1 MDRGFLMKNI
11 PSFRAFL
18 ISILM
23 VLFAVAVTWADPV
36 SLTPYT
42 NDDTGESFYYVNMPY
57 AAATSCTQAYSNPV
71 EATAS
76 LDIVET
82 DFDALTDANGRI
94 SFRLYDDGGM
104 GESISLGAE
113 GSHHNCVN
121 STLIVTVPENYRL
134 SAQGRMNT
142 EGAADYM
149 FIYDASD
156 NSGSP
161 LGGRKIYGSY
171 YQWEEK
177 GPYVSTGNALT
188 FFFETDYT
196 DNYAGFDFTV
206 SVLPVY
212 TVTVNSVS
220 NGEMAGTMSAV
231 EGETV
236 SLTATPSE
244 GYVFGGIK
252 VLDEN
257 GNRVPVNING
267 NTVTFTMP
275 ATPVTVTPHFG
286 DPEILSFDDD
296 GCLNNGTFFLVK
308 CDDGVCTI
316 AQGAEGS
323 QGDGFMSFACWSDM
337 VQYIE
342 EDEGRLSSTIVLGS
356 PLNLGGYDEDAGNC
370 RMAFVPFGSNHA
382 GFDGNENT
390 VDGFCNKSDDSDA
403 SFIDVVGDV
412 ENVTFTNA
420 YVLGVDAYL
429 VSGST
434 INDVIVDQ
442 ATILGGVAGSAIGS
456 ASNVGNVTVKNSTI
470 TAGEYIEYGPT
481 IETVY
486 AAALIAV
493 MGEVS
498 WTGSVTLKDNTINVS
513 DGLVG
518 AYLGS
523 VAGEVRSYNSTV
535 TLTGIS
541 VENMTINGGTT
552 SGYYIGGLVGENS
565 RGTSLIISR
574 CSFTGSVSGSTAG
587 GIIGLADNYNSQVV
601 VKNTYSVGTVSGTT
615 AGYIVGNLSG
625 GANVD
630 FEGVSLFNNYH
641 FGSDEVELGVGSV
654 NGSVYEVARWMAGS
668 ENVFG
673 NVRNASTGLTASGAM
688 GYYLYN
694 YGCDDGTNYLDYF
707 PYSYTSGDPETGEDF
722 TFDDMVR
729 NGLASE
735 TDMKSDM
742 FAALLNG
749 NPYGGENADDHEV
762 WSRSDTEND
771 GRPVFAT
778 ETLLP
783 NRVVKINETANMSLT
798 EEQKTELGMYG
809 WYGSFCDIS
818 GFTVGLVGATDASG
832 MVGSDF
838 QSKIGALVTA
848 VADNNR
854 ISKDS
859 VKLVDSQGNSV
870 AFTDS
875 YTSDQ
880 TWRLVLPETYNVVYN
895 YCTEEDEST
904 CAEFSTLTD
913 KVFVFMSPKVE
924 TFKNTATDLVLVPN
938 VVNFSEV
945 GGYSSIL
952 KFTVTLVDADGNTRS
967 LTTNTPSGDD
977 IWSFADIA
985 QLIIAS
991 GYTDIATVRLDYRHE
1006 SSYSNFPSL
1015 TVIPKSS
1022 ASFSFSMYGEN
1033 DDGEVAPIIIE
1044 SSASGEKMRVP
1055 FGEKFTATEFAQKT
1069 GYTKGTTYSATYTY
1083 KSSYMS
1089 YNCVTTAIDS
1099 IDATNP
1105 YFGTVDDLL
1114 SNMNNCGYVAWT
1126 LEDIPVGDTVVLS
1139 NIRTARALAQ
1149 SRNEIY
1155 LNDTLIIAPKYIPI
1169 DYTVTFDLNLPDGV
1183 ENSDLF
1189 LGNGWQK
1196 TKVMNL
1202 DDTPTFPKV
1211 YTTACPTM
1219 TNGWTYQAETGSVYN
1234 YGYKLLSLLNFATI
1248 DENNKM
1254 TVYGYWNSADDC
1266 TAPSTIPLAVAYDGD
1281 VGKEGWVALMQVLED
1296 SDTLKHNDIYS
1307 STNSQ
1312 YEVVLPVA
1320 DDTMSFIVSV
1330 IPYAGYK
1337 LGSITYT
1344 SENSEN
1350 ANIEATGAGT
1360 TLGFVAEED
1369 SDTTLTIN
1377 TAMLASLQ
1385 FNLTFDYES
1394 YPINFVRPTVTA
1406 PTDADGNEIEY
1417 FVADDFTAENWTDS
1431 KTFTVESGTDQDM
1444 PQLYALNGCIGWS
1457 EVSSFNGVDS
1467 VYFDFQSELPRNS
1480 SLSFPETFYPMYF
1493 TNDQDA
1499 KLRCSGIGK
1508 APTGSYTVTAHG
1520 ENLTKVELLQ
1530 VIGVDGDNTTA
1541 DTIRHT
1547 MTRNEAGNE
1556 YTLEVPA
1563 VKSGYDENQQL
1574 VYVPFTFFIRAE
1586 GAEGYA
1592 VDDKSFYR
1600 LFASVNQGTG
1610 AGEEVTVTYDT
1621 TYLTSITVN
1630 GANAEFNVH
1639 ALPSEYEIVFDTTR
1653 WDSILNVWSNTNY
1666 IYDYEFYAPSDFN
1679 ESGKTYTDYSLNG
1692 DDESRKL
1699 PKLFASSFSLE
1710 SVTGTNISNVL
1721 SLQWTF
1727 KNDTNHCVLGAL
1739 SKLSGVTTYYC
1750 VEEGFEELSAG
1761 LIREADTLVK
1771 DGKLTLYPV
1780 WEALYQQ
1787 KPGYMVIDCESSDT
1801 YDCEADPVVIELSQT
1816 VTMGGKNYVFKHSSA
1831 EHEILLPQNTGK
1843 DFVFDISI
1851 KPNVG
1856 FTVANLADGYFEDPN
1871 AENFSYD
1878 ADNGKFYLNDAS
1890 YENEYQISY
1899 KVPSYGFVDYTVTF
1913 DMSTKA
1919 DSVVVLGSSFESS
1932 KTMNLSNSGRSLPN
1946 TYILRTNDEGYEFWP
1961 IVWSFQD
1968 QENLVF
1974 GYDGGNYIDF
1984 KDAVYSN
1991 LNVDLLEKSL
2001 GENTDAT
2008 EITLYPINPIDNNI
2022 SNNDEWISSVAASTI
2037 KIIAVDAE
2045 NNVLT
2050 ASSDYHGAVILSQ
2063 TAGDVSFSQTSQ
2075 LVEDASNATFR
2086 HEMYVPKVNDAL
2098 TFDVSFELATG
2109 YTMSIDTVTYEAPD
2123 SLYTDDWG
2131 YNETTQTLKI
2141 RPSLM
2146 TNIVVKVRYEAA
2158 DYEITFTR
2166 PTGNTPT
2173 DTDGNEVEYFVA
2185 DGFLNG
2191 NWTDTKGFAVTEEDL
2206 SMPGLYT
2213 FGACIG
2219 WSTGEGFV
2227 ENETFLE
2234 FDDQAAAMLGYADTL
2249 YPVYFTEEQSSD
2261 VCVGAPSEVLTITV
2275 HSDGNGTVELWQ
2287 IIGVKDEEAGTA
2299 ADTIRHTFTLDETN
2313 STETDKVY
2321 TLTVPKAMDDDGSV
2335 IPFTFEIH
2343 GVPASSV
2350 YFLPEDGLYTFVDGG
2365 NGTTMT
2371 NIADGSSF
2379 VVDGNDQEL
2388 YVKFTSYG
2396 PYFVAYDLNAAEE
2409 DLKNIYLPRGA
2420 APTAQFTGTAD
2431 MTTLPLL
2438 TPVNTERCF
2447 IGWST
2452 AAEPVDQ
2459 ETDNFAAMSAD
2470 ILYTLSADVENPT
2483 TLHAVWGTCTAEKTT
2498 ALTLKNG
2505 DEHSTLVVYQLFGD
2519 DILPHTIPVEG
2530 INLESASFTDGENS
2544 YTGYQFYLDQENT
2557 LPHDGYSLDLETVT
2571 LSYVV
2576 GAADPVTVNAVDGVW
2591 TVSEEGLE
2599 GVPTFTFAPSVEI
2612 LEFNLVFDVNRTGVY
2627 YGIDWTLERD
2637 GVTVT
2642 SDDSE
2647 LMFPL
2652 TLKNTAACFSGW
2664 ALTDGADMGYYNLVD
2679 PRFLEEI
2686 VAAEAEVVTEE
2697 NDDGLLVEKPIYR
2710 LYGVWDATCEQRLY
2724 TVSTEVPVEQGFF
2737 RIYQV
2742 VDGDSIIVNVDAG
2755 ETATLVPSDSVQF
2768 KVVFVPATGY
2778 SLSAD
2783 ATVEVT
2789 YKNDTEESAAPI
2801 AAGEPY
2807 AFNDA
2812 ISATK
2817 AVLSV
2822 TGLSADDYTL
2832 VFNENAATAT
2842 EKPFFGDSWSD
2853 YITVNTFDRD
2863 DDDNWTV
2870 SVGYSMSGSTDFPME
2885 LYRNGFEL
2893 KGYTFD
2899 KDDTANG
2906 LYTALTAAFIDKYIE
2921 LGKEGPVNMYAYW
2934 LSTEATEGFTVA
2946 NADSTDGT
2954 LVLERKFALD
2964 ADSYTPVREY
2974 TVAGNLVVPSAAG
2987 NVSFTGVRFELG
2999 ETAVESK
3006 ILDTQMPYAVKVG
3019 EAVDWANLSGDLS
3032 VTGNTLVKS
3041 PILNSVYEFAYSQN
3055 VAEGVNVFFNS
3066 QAWEWTA
3073 SLLIGDD
3080 EGYVNLPDAAALARP
3095 DACFEGWALD
3105 ASGKTAYN
3113 QFDVVMLR
3121 ALDSAVAAGGKVDT
3135 LYAVWNTISS
3145 ECFPETFVVKTGVTA
3160 EKGVFAVS
3168 QHVGDEVFN
3177 YEMGEDGL
3185 VVPKLQGAEL
3195 TVDFEPGTAY
3205 EIDGDI
3211 FGVTDAGDT
3220 LFSMIEG
3227 SFFTLPETIG
3237 NVSTLTLGAKL
3248 LMTTPEFALN
3258 LNAEGADVFYED
3270 DFTSLSW
3277 KVEQYGD
3284 TIPSGIH
3291 RVDAVLEGWKLGSV
3305 ESEVVYKTFGNDLM
3319 DAYNA
3324 YVEQEDHV
3332 EPVPLYAVWQADG
3345 ETEPFV
3351 VTSESASEG
3360 TLVLKQVFGE
3370 DTLTYEVGE
3379 NGLAV
3384 PGVQGLH
3391 FIAQFTADYE
3401 HTIAAGNPVKLMDMS
3416 GVVVDS
3422 IANGG
3427 TFAISG
3433 STVIKVM
3440 TQEDKYELV
3449 FDANTD
3455 VILFYGTEWVAEKS
3469 YDMGNLDEDRHFPK
3483 SLYRTDAC
3491 LEGFAFSKDV
3501 AATGDAYYRE
3511 IDESFVEEFK
3521 SAERTAPTTLYAVWG
3536 DDCGLPYT
3544 VTTVNAAEEGSFTL
3558 VNAVGE
3564 MSNEFPVTESGLKVP
3579 YGEDLEFTV
3588 VFTPTNAYDFDGTMM
3603 MVSSDN
3609 EETELDAG
3617 APVNFIEDTRLKAV
3631 TELHGVHF
3639 ALDVKADTVFFGHDF
3654 SFNWKADKLGLPLPK
3669 NIFRSHAMLTGWS
3682 FSAPAGAANPDGYVL
3697 DPERPIAEGD
3707 DMPLVFQYT
3716 PGVHT
3721 AYDEGF
3727 MQDYRAYVAYYG
3739 VEPDTL
3745 AAVWEDDETVARDPV
3760 ISKNPEAGEFI
3771 LAQDVGDSVF
3781 TYDITSDTLW
3791 IPSVPEGLEF
3801 RIMFKAAQSR
3811 VLMNDSSLSVTD
3823 NEKQSSLE
3831 NGGVFV
3837 MTGGA
3842 IALAAET
3849 YFKGARLVFD
3859 VGEEK
3864 PFFGSDWKAEGDYA
3878 MHSDEDVTALP
3889 LVLYTSEKCLAGWTT
3904 EKSDSATLY
3913 TEFNGTLMED
3923 LSSNTDFADQ
3933 KATLYAA
3940 WTDDVYSCQG
3950 GFTRVMIEQEN
3961 GVVSLLDG
3969 AKEETHEFIDGSMV
3983 LPFEMNGKDLEVV
3996 SKADSSY
4003 VLDSLVLTYGFDEP
4017 YHYEAYG
4024 EDMELR
4030 SETLY
4035 EGDHLPEILDRVK
4048 FVAYFGKSNKT
4059 PVRIVEKHLAQ
4070 TGNVVKL
4077 SFKASDFEVTRG
4089 VTARVQVVDVLRD
4102 SVVVSMLL
4110 GDSVAMGFECDTM
4123 IRMSRSGEYRMELTL
4138 EDELEMDEYSKEFS
4152 VKSTI
4157 DAFEAD
4163 GWQMVS
4169 LVAVDTSAI
4178 DWVSGD
4184 QLFYWWDEN
4193 GTGEYWQYKQFT
4205 QGDSVVATRGAWYS
4219 SLKGQSLKLRQ
4230 DMEDE
4235 GSDIVW
4241 NLDSVTTGWNLVAN
4255 PHGWAVDLFANRP
4268 DQKQKEVDE
4277 ETDAIFYS
4285 YNAKTGDYDPVDTLK
4300 PYEAVWVQVSKQTEW
4315 VVNATPVFAPKTSE
4329 DDGTKPEE
4337 EMEPRNPALP
4347 KRVLAK
4353 SFTQNRWTLQAVLSD
4368 QRGKQDAWNILGV
4381 GLNSFGVEEPPASM
4395 GDHVN
4400 LSIMDGK
4407 RALTKSIKSSGDEME
4422 WTVTLSASSDRLGY
4436 LTLMGIEDVKA
4447 YGYHVFVTVDGN
4459 TTEMQNGEPL
4469 KVYLKSSAKTATV
4482 RVTKAAQVAVKNTLK
4497 GLRSA
4502 RLGGK
4507 LKVSFVAT
4515 EDLAGTNARVDLMD
4529 MKGHVM
4535 ATVTG
4540 KTVEG
4545 SNALVLDAPQTGLY
4559 MLRVRAGSAQQAGKI
4574 MVK

>member
-1 MDRGFLMKNI
+1 MAMKKHENSLLVLILLFSVQVSWSATAVTLDGNASDGFYGNI
-11 PSFRAFL
+11 PAAAGDYILTLTQGDVETNGINQIKIYDNGGSSQECSGQKSVYYTIAVPEGYILQVTGTFASADENSGSCGQIDIYDGGSNTSDLLFDGGDC
-18 ISILM
+18 ISQGESVDIG
-23 VLFAVAVTWADPV
+23 VIRSTGD
-36 SLTPYT
+36 SLTIYNRCSDHNLELDVSVLSTSVTHSVTINNPAVGGT
-42 NDDTGESFYYVNMPY
+42 AVVGEG
-57 AAATSCTQAYSNPV
+57 AT
-71 EATAS
+71 
-76 LDIVET
+76 
-82 DFDALTDANGRI
+82 
-94 SFRLYDDGGM
+94 
-104 GESISLGAE
+104 
-113 GSHHNCVN
+113 VN
-121 STLIVTVPENYRL
+121 STVSVTLQPAEGFLPKAV
-134 SAQGRMNT
+134 SA
-142 EGAADYM
+142 
-149 FIYDASD
+149 ISSD
-156 NSGSP
+156 NTP
-161 LGGRKIYGSY
+161 VKIDAPS
-171 YQWEEK
+171 
-177 GPYVSTGNALT
+177 S
-188 FFFETDYT
+188 F
-196 DNYAGFDFTV
+196 NY
-206 SVLPVY
+206 
-212 TVTVNSVS
+212 
-220 NGEMAGTMSAV
+220 
-231 EGETV
+231 
-236 SLTATPSE
+236 
-244 GYVFGGIK
+244 
-252 VLDEN
+252 
-257 GNRVPVNING
+257 
-267 NTVTFTMP
+267 TVTFTMP
-275 ATPVTVTPHFG
+275 YGNVDVSPEFTDDWTVAGGLFVNVPTSGTETHSIPDDVTSFGVYNREGVGNGVSENSDGIAVLNAPEGKVMKITGLATVNRYSGGSLVLYRGDASNRTQDAHDTLRYVVFSGCSDASCDMGTTYSYSNTVSVRYNAYYNMSVTQNLALTVELLDASVAHNIAVATPTGGTVESDVDEAVVGQVVTLTVKPNDGYILGDIEIVANGENLQYSRSEATPVAGAEEQITFEMPYGDVTITPAFG
-286 DPEILSFDDD
+286 NTEIATFDEKGALD
-296 GCLNNGTFFLVK
+296 NYTYFHME
-308 CDDGVCTI
+308 CDSEAQTCTI
-316 AQGAEGS
+316 SQIPVANRNRSDYASGWTDFKYWYRGSVYGIEVCETEYPEGA
-323 QGDGFMSFACWSDM
+323 SFPTVISGTCEYGLIDVYKAYYSG
-337 VQYIE
+337 YK
-342 EDEGRLSSTIVLGS
+342 IVLAGD
-356 PLNLGGYDEDAGNC
+356 LDFGGYDETANNC
-370 RMAFVPFGSNHA
+370 LMQYEPFAEAS
-382 GFDGNENT
+382 FDGAGHTIKGLCQNNKSDNSSYTDYTGLVYSTGNELTVKDLVIKNPYVKDGSSDVGVVAGSVRSIVISNVRIENAT
-390 VDGFCNKSDDSDA
+390 VDGVA
-403 SFIDVVGDV
+403 
-412 ENVTFTNA
+412 NV
-420 YVLGVDAYL
+420 
-429 VSGST
+429 
-434 INDVIVDQ
+434 
-442 ATILGGVAGSAIGS
+442 
-456 ASNVGNVTVKNSTI
+456 
-470 TAGEYIEYGPT
+470 
-481 IETVY
+481 
-486 AAALIAV
+486 
-493 MGEVS
+493 
-498 WTGSVTLKDNTINVS
+498 
-513 DGLVG
+513 
-518 AYLGS
+518 
-523 VAGEVRSYNSTV
+523 
-535 TLTGIS
+535 
-541 VENMTINGGTT
+541 
-552 SGYYIGGLVGENS
+552 GGLVGIAARNVKMS
-565 RGTSLIISR
+565 TIAFVGN
-574 CSFTGSVSGSTAG
+574 VSG
-587 GIIGLADNYNSQVV
+587 
-601 VKNTYSVGTVSGTT
+601 SGTT
-615 AGYIVGNLSG
+615 AAVGGLAGSVSKDYSGTCSFIDTYSIGVISGAYEGGLGYIVGELGADAFVNNMIGNIHYGQDAAARGIGSYSLDDWLSPSSTNIYINLRNS
-625 GANVD
+625 V
-630 FEGVSLFNNYH
+630 EGTIDADGVLQAHQKSYAWCVVKN
-641 FGSDEVELGVGSV
+641 GSDCYKNGSIPESDMKSLRLAYILGWTQVPDENQGLPFFSEGTSYQIIHSIGFSTSEFRESADADKVKLLDDAIEDGSV
-654 NGSVYEVARWMAGS
+654 MEEYCGSGCEGIALYTDHTGHLNEQDVNFVNSLLDGSSYWYSDLGEYGPSVSFSSSTSHDFYVYSSDITLNLVYRLCTGSYELDEANNIYECNGTEYEIKADQDIDGYDIAFAIKPPKSFSISDYSAMIPPMVMTTNEVTSTLLPHYYRVKPKTEDYAEVVTSFYDKTFSELTSLTNYNFETNYYDTLYVLYSATQSGALKYGVTWIQSDDDGALTDILPVYTTIAYDVEGNLKTVSSAEMAS
-668 ENVFG
+668 ETVSMPFAHAFTVTPPVGYVLQEYTVVFG
-673 NVRNASTGLTASGAM
+673 NSNTQLELDTVPATENYIVSAKDYDAYRSQRAWKKTGLTSA
-688 GYYLYN
+688 
-694 YGCDDGTNYLDYF
+694 DTITLDSIYKIYAF
-707 PYSYTSGDPETGEDF
+707 KGVATSGLS
-722 TFDDMVR
+722 V
-729 NGLASE
+729 
-735 TDMKSDM
+735 
-742 FAALLNG
+742 
-749 NPYGGENADDHEV
+749 
-762 WSRSDTEND
+762 
-771 GRPVFAT
+771 
-778 ETLLP
+778 
-783 NRVVKINETANMSLT
+783 
-798 EEQKTELGMYG
+798 
-809 WYGSFCDIS
+809 
-818 GFTVGLVGATDASG
+818 
-832 MVGSDF
+832 
-838 QSKIGALVTA
+838 
-848 VADNNR
+848 
-854 ISKDS
+854 S
-859 VKLVDSQGNSV
+859 VKP
-870 AFTDS
+870 
-875 YTSDQ
+875 
-880 TWRLVLPETYNVVYN
+880 VL
-895 YCTEEDEST
+895 
-904 CAEFSTLTD
+904 
-913 KVFVFMSPKVE
+913 
-924 TFKNTATDLVLVPN
+924 
-938 VVNFSEV
+938 
-945 GGYSSIL
+945 
-952 KFTVTLVDADGNTRS
+952 
-967 LTTNTPSGDD
+967 
-977 IWSFADIA
+977 
-985 QLIIAS
+985 
-991 GYTDIATVRLDYRHE
+991 
-1006 SSYSNFPSL
+1006 
-1015 TVIPKSS
+1015 
-1022 ASFSFSMYGEN
+1022 
-1033 DDGEVAPIIIE
+1033 
-1044 SSASGEKMRVP
+1044 
-1055 FGEKFTATEFAQKT
+1055 
-1069 GYTKGTTYSATYTY
+1069 
-1083 KSSYMS
+1083 
-1089 YNCVTTAIDS
+1089 
-1099 IDATNP
+1099 
-1105 YFGTVDDLL
+1105 
-1114 SNMNNCGYVAWT
+1114 GYV
-1126 LEDIPVGDTVVLS
+1126 
-1139 NIRTARALAQ
+1139 
-1149 SRNEIY
+1149 
-1155 LNDTLIIAPKYIPI
+1155 
-1169 DYTVTFDLNLPDGV
+1169 
-1183 ENSDLF
+1183 
-1189 LGNGWQK
+1189 
-1196 TKVMNL
+1196 
-1202 DDTPTFPKV
+1202 
-1211 YTTACPTM
+1211 
-1219 TNGWTYQAETGSVYN
+1219 
-1234 YGYKLLSLLNFATI
+1234 
-1248 DENNKM
+1248 
-1254 TVYGYWNSADDC
+1254 
-1266 TAPSTIPLAVAYDGD
+1266 
-1281 VGKEGWVALMQVLED
+1281 
-1296 SDTLKHNDIYS
+1296 
-1307 STNSQ
+1307 
-1312 YEVVLPVA
+1312 
-1320 DDTMSFIVSV
+1320 
-1330 IPYAGYK
+1330 
-1337 LGSITYT
+1337 
-1344 SENSEN
+1344 
-1350 ANIEATGAGT
+1350 
-1360 TLGFVAEED
+1360 
-1369 SDTTLTIN
+1369 
-1377 TAMLASLQ
+1377 
-1385 FNLTFDYES
+1385 DYE
-1394 YPINFVRPTVTA
+1394 INFVRPTVTA
-1406 PTDADGNEIEY
+1406 PKDADGYEVEY
-1417 FVADDFTAENWTDS
+1417 FVADYYRAENWTDS
-1431 KTFTVESGTDQDM
+1431 KTFTVESGTDRGM
-1444 PQLYALNGCIGWS
+1444 PQLYAL
-1457 EVSSFNGVDS
+1457 
-1467 VYFDFQSELPRNS
+1467 
-1480 SLSFPETFYPMYF
+1480 
-1493 TNDQDA
+1493 
-1499 KLRCSGIGK
+1499 
-1508 APTGSYTVTAHG
+1508 
-1520 ENLTKVELLQ
+1520 
-1530 VIGVDGDNTTA
+1530 
-1541 DTIRHT
+1541 
-1547 MTRNEAGNE
+1547 
-1556 YTLEVPA
+1556 
-1563 VKSGYDENQQL
+1563 
-1574 VYVPFTFFIRAE
+1574 
-1586 GAEGYA
+1586 
-1592 VDDKSFYR
+1592 
-1600 LFASVNQGTG
+1600 
-1610 AGEEVTVTYDT
+1610 
-1621 TYLTSITVN
+1621 
-1630 GANAEFNVH
+1630 
-1639 ALPSEYEIVFDTTR
+1639 
-1653 WDSILNVWSNTNY
+1653 
-1666 IYDYEFYAPSDFN
+1666 
-1679 ESGKTYTDYSLNG
+1679 
-1692 DDESRKL
+1692 
-1699 PKLFASSFSLE
+1699 
-1710 SVTGTNISNVL
+1710 
-1721 SLQWTF
+1721 
-1727 KNDTNHCVLGAL
+1727 
-1739 SKLSGVTTYYC
+1739 
-1750 VEEGFEELSAG
+1750 
-1761 LIREADTLVK
+1761 
-1771 DGKLTLYPV
+1771 
-1780 WEALYQQ
+1780 
-1787 KPGYMVIDCESSDT
+1787 
-1801 YDCEADPVVIELSQT
+1801 
-1816 VTMGGKNYVFKHSSA
+1816 GG
-1831 EHEILLPQNTGK
+1831 
-1843 DFVFDISI
+1843 
-1851 KPNVG
+1851 
-1856 FTVANLADGYFEDPN
+1856 
-1871 AENFSYD
+1871 
-1878 ADNGKFYLNDAS
+1878 
-1890 YENEYQISY
+1890 
-1899 KVPSYGFVDYTVTF
+1899 
-1913 DMSTKA
+1913 
-1919 DSVVVLGSSFESS
+1919 
-1932 KTMNLSNSGRSLPN
+1932 
-1946 TYILRTNDEGYEFWP
+1946 
-1961 IVWSFQD
+1961 
-1968 QENLVF
+1968 
-1974 GYDGGNYIDF
+1974 
-1984 KDAVYSN
+1984 
-1991 LNVDLLEKSL
+1991 
-2001 GENTDAT
+2001 
-2008 EITLYPINPIDNNI
+2008 
-2022 SNNDEWISSVAASTI
+2022 
-2037 KIIAVDAE
+2037 
-2045 NNVLT
+2045 
-2050 ASSDYHGAVILSQ
+2050 
-2063 TAGDVSFSQTSQ
+2063 
-2075 LVEDASNATFR
+2075 
-2086 HEMYVPKVNDAL
+2086 
-2098 TFDVSFELATG
+2098 
-2109 YTMSIDTVTYEAPD
+2109 
-2123 SLYTDDWG
+2123 
-2131 YNETTQTLKI
+2131 
-2141 RPSLM
+2141 
-2146 TNIVVKVRYEAA
+2146 
-2158 DYEITFTR
+2158 
-2166 PTGNTPT
+2166 
-2173 DTDGNEVEYFVA
+2173 
-2185 DGFLNG
+2185 
-2191 NWTDTKGFAVTEEDL
+2191 
-2206 SMPGLYT
+2206 
-2213 FGACIG
+2213 CIG

-2261 VCVGAPSEVLTITV
+2261 VCVGAPNETSTITV

-2287 IIGVKDEEAGTA
+2287 IIGVTDEDAGTT

-2343 GVPASSV
+2343 GVPASSA
-2350 YFLPEDGLYTFVDGG
+2350 YFLPEDGLYTLVDGG

-2420 APTAQFTGTAD
+2420 VPTAQFTGTAD

-2452 AAEPVDQ
+2452 AAEPADQ
-2459 ETDNFAAMSAD
+2459 ETDIFAAMSAD

-2483 TLHAVWGTCTAEKTT
+2483 TLHAVWETCTAEKTT

-2519 DILPHTIPVEG
+2519 DILPHTVPVEG

-2557 LPHDGYSLDLETVT
+2557 LPDDGYSLDLETVT

-2576 GAADPVTVNAVDGVW
+2576 GAADPVTVNAVEGAW
-2591 TVSEEGLE
+2591 TVSEDGLE
-2599 GVPTFTFAPSVEI
+2599 GVPTFTFAPSVEP

-2664 ALTDGADMGYYNLVD
+2664 ALTDDAEMGYYNLAD
-2679 PRFLEEI
+2679 PNFLEEI

-2742 VDGDSIIVNVDAG
+2742 VDGDTIAVNVNAD
-2755 ETATLVPSDSVQF
+2755 ETATLVSSDSVQF
-2768 KVVFVPATGY
+2768 KVAFVPATGY

-2789 YKNDTEESAAPI
+2789 YKNDTEEAVASI

-2807 AFNDA
+2807 AFNDG

-2853 YITVNTFDRD
+2853 YITANTFDRD

-2870 SVGYSMSGSTDFPME
+2870 SVGYSISGSTDFPME
-2885 LYRNGFEL
+2885 LYRNGYEL
-2893 KGYTFD
+2893 MGYTFD
-2899 KDDTANG
+2899 KGDTANG
-2906 LYTALTAAFIDKYIE
+2906 LYTALTTAFIEKYVE
-2921 LGKEGPVNMYAYW
+2921 LGKEGTVNMYAYW
-2934 LSTEATEGFTVA
+2934 MPTTAAEGFTVA
-2946 NADSTDGT
+2946 NADSADGT

-3006 ILDTQMPYAVKVG
+3006 ILDTQMPYTVKVG
-3019 EAVDWANLSGDLS
+3019 EAADWTNLSGDLS
-3032 VTGNTLVKS
+3032 VAGNTLVKS
-3041 PILNSVYEFAYSQN
+3041 PLLNSAYEFAYSQN
-3055 VAEGVNVFFNS
+3055 MAEGVNVFFNS

-3080 EGYVNLPDAAALARP
+3080 EGSVKLPDETALARP
-3095 DACFEGWALD
+3095 EACFEGWALD
-3105 ASGKTAYN
+3105 ASGKTAYS

-3135 LYAVWNTISS
+3135 LYAVWNTTLSD
-3145 ECFPETFVVKTGVTA
+3145 CYPETFVVNTDMTA

-3168 QHVGDEVFN
+3168 QHVGDAVFN

-3195 TVDFEPGTAY
+3195 TVDFEPGPAY
-3205 EIDGDI
+3205 EMDGDI

-3277 KVEQYGD
+3277 TAEQYGD

-3291 RVDAVLEGWKLGSV
+3291 RIDAVLEGWKLGSV

-3324 YVEQEDHV
+3324 YVEQEDHL

-3379 NGLAV
+3379 SGLAV

-3401 HTIAAGNPVKLMDMS
+3401 HTVAEGNPVKLMDVS
-3416 GVVVDS
+3416 GIVIDS

-3469 YDMGNLDEDRHFPK
+3469 YDMGNLDEDRSFPR

-3501 AATGDAYYRE
+3501 AATEDAYYRE

-3697 DPERPIAEGD
+3697 DPEKPIAEGD

-3745 AAVWEDDETVARDPV
+3745 AAVWEEDETVETDPV
-3760 ISKNPEAGEFI
+3760 ISLNPEAGEFI

-3849 YFKGARLVFD
+3849 YFKGAHLVFN

-3983 LPFEMNGKDLEVV
+3983 LPYEMNGKDLEVV
-3996 SKADSSY
+3996 SMADSSY

-4059 PVRIVEKHLAQ
+4059 PVRIVEKDLAQ

-4138 EDELEMDEYSKEFS
+4138 EDELEMDEYSKDFS

-4169 LVAVDTSAI
+4169 LAAVDTSAI

-4241 NLDSVTTGWNLVAN
+4241 NLDSVSTGWNLVAN

-4277 ETDAIFYS
+4277 ETEAIFYS

-4315 VVNATPVFAPKTSE
+4315 IVDATPVFAPKTSE

-4469 KVYLKSSAKTATV
+4469 KVYLKSSEKTATV

>member
-1 MDRGFLMKNI
+1 MKTKINNL
-11 PSFRAFL
+11 SVFTLTA
-18 ISILM
+18 
-23 VLFAVAVTWADPV
+23 LFAVSVAWSATRSLENDGDGYYINLPV
-36 SLTPYT
+36 IGTDELTIP
-42 NDDTGESFYYVNMPY
+42 DDITSFK
-57 AAATSCTQAYSNPV
+57 
-71 EATAS
+71 
-76 LDIVET
+76 
-82 DFDALTDANGRI
+82 
-94 SFRLYDDGGM
+94 LYDDGGYSD
-104 GESISLGAE
+104 GEGGSTYNCSGNLKMTAPTGRIIQVAGTVTGRASLTGHLYIYDGTLSGSELLYVITSGNGTNDPVAVVRSTENVLTVSLSGGNSDLELEVTVLDPSVPHEIQKGSVIENGDVTVVGGVTSATINTQISLELQPDAGYLPAGLNVVSSDGVPVKVDFSTSFDNAASFSMPYGDATITPLYTNDLTADGGLFVNIPVSGTPKTITIPNGVTSFKLYDDGGADSD
-113 GSHHNCVN
+113 GSV
-121 STLIVTVPENYRL
+121 SASGTVVLNAPTGKIL
-134 SAQGRMNT
+134 KFAGSANGYLESLN
-142 EGAADYM
+142 
-149 FIYDASD
+149 IYDGENSEASILHSMNFGSVED
-156 NSGSP
+156 VYSGSNVVAVA
-161 LGGRKIYGSY
+161 LEGG
-171 YQWEEK
+171 QW
-177 GPYVSTGNALT
+177 GGVNI
-188 FFFETDYT
+188 
-196 DNYAGFDFTV
+196 DFTV
-206 SVLPVY
+206 YVVDVEENRSITDASG
-212 TVTVNSVS
+212 TVSGGSVS
-220 NGEMAGTMSAV
+220 IDKS
-231 EGETV
+231 
-236 SLTATPSE
+236 TAQYGDLVTLSITPDE
-244 GYVFGGIK
+244 GYFLGELK
-252 VLDEN
+252 VVRKQDGKSVE
-257 GNRVPVNING
+257 
-267 NTVTFTMP
+267 VTKVSESVRTFK
-275 ATPVTVTPHFG
+275 VQ
-286 DPEILSFDDD
+286 DDD
-296 GCLNNGTFFLVK
+296 VVVSYYFANPKNVAF
-308 CDDGVCTI
+308 DEDGGLKDHVYFHMECENSVCTI
-316 AQGAEGS
+316 SQKVVEDPYRDHNNLSEWKDFKYWYRGTMDESQVCEVTGPYGS
-323 QGDGFMSFACWSDM
+323 SVVSGSCEFGLVDM
-337 VQYIE
+337 FKSHYPSYTLKLA
-342 EDEGRLSSTIVLGS
+342 DTLRF
-356 PLNLGGYDEDAGNC
+356 GGYKNGACSMQFNPIPDAYAENSWSTA
-370 RMAFVPFGSNHA
+370 METAVVV
-382 GFDGNENT
+382 DGNGYAI
-390 VDGFCNKSDDSDA
+390 DGLCQIGSS
-403 SFIDVVGDV
+403 SFGFVNAESKPLTIS
-412 ENVTFTNA
+412 NVTFTNA
-420 YVLGVDAYL
+420 YVNAT
-429 VSGST
+429 GS
-434 INDVIVDQ
+434 NDVGV
-442 ATILGGVAGSAIGS
+442 VAGKAG
-456 ASNVGNVTVKNSTI
+456 GNVTIKNVKVENATVIGAANVGGFVGNAAGLVDVQNSSFD
-470 TAGEYIEYGPT
+470 GN
-481 IETVY
+481 V
-486 AAALIAV
+486 
-493 MGEVS
+493 
-498 WTGSVTLKDNTINVS
+498 TGSDAAVV
-513 DGLVG
+513 
-518 AYLGS
+518 
-523 VAGEVRSYNSTV
+523 
-535 TLTGIS
+535 
-541 VENMTINGGTT
+541 
-552 SGYYIGGLVGENS
+552 GGLVGYAYASSLKIQKSFLTGDVAKGAYVGGFVGRIENGNADGS
-565 RGTSLIISR
+565 KVSLNLRHTYSIGDITTETNDAKIGYLIGSLDSLSTEFYSVQYNYHYGTNDAQASLGIG
-574 CSFTGSVSGSTAG
+574 SFTVNGWHKPTLWDENDVNGRYINRNIRNAVSG
-587 GIIGLADNYNSQVV
+587 LDADGDLVFDVYPID
-601 VKNTYSVGTVSGTT
+601 VGTDVDWNNGVVSGNSMKRGKLAVILNMWDGTWT
-615 AGYIVGNLSG
+615 R
-625 GANVD
+625 VD
-630 FEGVSLFNNYH
+630 GVNKDLPFFADANYH
-641 FGSDEVELGVGSV
+641 TLHIVAFEVDILQSNPAYEDQKAILDAAVNAGKYDIEYCGSGCYGLNVYTDYTGTLKSEDLEFVNSLLDEDSYWYGDKELNESTVFGSDGYYAYFENIKMNVVYHLCTGLIEYSEAADGYVCVGTE
-654 NGSVYEVARWMAGS
+654 YEVKPDQDIDGYDISFLLNPVKKFETS
-668 ENVFG
+668 EY
-673 NVRNASTGLTASGAM
+673 GLFIPPMVVTSSSGAKTVLPHN
-688 GYYLYN
+688 YQIKPKTDEYSLVSSYLSE
-694 YGCDDGTNYLDYF
+694 GSFDYF
-707 PYSYTSGDPETGEDF
+707 RTNLLPYSDPDQYYDTLHLYYDLEQDSYLAYVLRNGLDPDPETGITPVF
-722 TFDDMVR
+722 TYDAVAFDV
-729 NGLASE
+729 
-735 TDMKSDM
+735 
-742 FAALLNG
+742 NG
-749 NPYGGENADDHEV
+749 NEKSAYKMSV
-762 WSRSDTEND
+762 DTE
-771 GRPVFAT
+771 PPSAT
-778 ETLLP
+778 LTAGF
-783 NRVVKINETANMSLT
+783 VVKAPAGY
-798 EEQKTELGMYG
+798 K
-809 WYGSFCDIS
+809 
-818 GFTVGLVGATDASG
+818 
-832 MVGSDF
+832 
-838 QSKIGALVTA
+838 
-848 VADNNR
+848 
-854 ISKDS
+854 
-859 VKLVDSQGNSV
+859 VDE
-870 AFTDS
+870 
-875 YTSDQ
+875 Y
-880 TWRLVLPETYNVVYN
+880 VV
-895 YCTEEDEST
+895 
-904 CAEFSTLTD
+904 EF
-913 KVFVFMSPKVE
+913 
-924 TFKNTATDLVLVPN
+924 
-938 VVNFSEV
+938 
-945 GGYSSIL
+945 GYS
-952 KFTVTLVDADGNTRS
+952 TMA
-967 LTTNTPSGDD
+967 
-977 IWSFADIA
+977 
-985 QLIIAS
+985 
-991 GYTDIATVRLDYRHE
+991 
-1006 SSYSNFPSL
+1006 
-1015 TVIPKSS
+1015 
-1022 ASFSFSMYGEN
+1022 N
-1033 DDGEVAPIIIE
+1033 D
-1044 SSASGEKMRVP
+1044 
-1055 FGEKFTATEFAQKT
+1055 
-1069 GYTKGTTYSATYTY
+1069 
-1083 KSSYMS
+1083 
-1089 YNCVTTAIDS
+1089 
-1099 IDATNP
+1099 
-1105 YFGTVDDLL
+1105 
-1114 SNMNNCGYVAWT
+1114 
-1126 LEDIPVGDTVVLS
+1126 PVMV
-1139 NIRTARALAQ
+1139 
-1149 SRNEIY
+1149 
-1155 LNDTLIIAPKYIPI
+1155 
-1169 DYTVTFDLNLPDGV
+1169 
-1183 ENSDLF
+1183 
-1189 LGNGWQK
+1189 
-1196 TKVMNL
+1196 
-1202 DDTPTFPKV
+1202 
-1211 YTTACPTM
+1211 
-1219 TNGWTYQAETGSVYN
+1219 
-1234 YGYKLLSLLNFATI
+1234 
-1248 DENNKM
+1248 
-1254 TVYGYWNSADDC
+1254 
-1266 TAPSTIPLAVAYDGD
+1266 
-1281 VGKEGWVALMQVLED
+1281 
-1296 SDTLKHNDIYS
+1296 S
-1307 STNSQ
+1307 STNNYLVTSQ
-1312 YEVVLPVA
+1312 DLIQNYGTKVWTFTTA
-1320 DDTMSFIVSV
+1320 DTIRLDSIYKA
-1330 IPYAGYK
+1330 YA
-1337 LGSITYT
+1337 LR
-1344 SENSEN
+1344 
-1350 ANIEATGAGT
+1350 
-1360 TLGFVAEED
+1360 
-1369 SDTTLTIN
+1369 
-1377 TAMLASLQ
+1377 SL
-1385 FNLTFDYES
+1385 NLTNFTMKITPSFDYADYLVNFIRPIGDNSPKNGVSPVDVYIPDS
-1394 YPINFVRPTVTA
+1394 YVGA
-1406 PTDADGNEIEY
+1406 SWE
-1417 FVADDFTAENWTDS
+1417 DS
-1431 KTFTVESGTDQDM
+1431 KTYSLNNTDTRM
-1444 PQLYALNGCIGWS
+1444 PVLYAAGGCIAWS
-1457 EVSSFNGVDS
+1457 DVNFYDAVKPVYSEFDNLAVQNFESPMDLYP
-1467 VYFDFQSELPRNS
+1467 VYFTKSEYEVTYSDWDSKCGDAPT
-1480 SLSFPETFYPMYF
+1480 ETF
-1493 TNDQDA
+1493 
-1499 KLRCSGIGK
+1499 
-1508 APTGSYTVTAHG
+1508 TVTAHG

-1541 DTIRHT
+1541 DTIRHA
-1547 MTRNEAGNE
+1547 MTRNDAGNE

-1563 VKSGYDENQQL
+1563 VEASYDENQQL
-1574 VYVPFTFFIRAE
+1574 VYVPFTFIISAE
-1586 GAEGYA
+1586 GADGYA
-1592 VDDKSFYR
+1592 VDDKSFYQ
-1600 LFASVNQGTG
+1600 LSENENQGTG
-1610 AGEEVTVTYDT
+1610 AGDEVTVTYDT
-1621 TYLTSITVN
+1621 TYLSSITVF
-1630 GANAEFNVH
+1630 GADAEFNVH
-1639 ALPSEYEIVFDTTR
+1639 ALPSEYEITFDTTR
-1653 WDSILNVWSNTNY
+1653 WDSILNVWSNTYY

-1692 DDESRKL
+1692 NDESRKF

-1710 SVTGTNISNVL
+1710 SVTTNISNVL

-1771 DGKLTLYPV
+1771 DSKLTLYPV
-1780 WEALYQQ
+1780 WEDPCQQ
-1787 KPGYMVIDCESSDT
+1787 DPGHITIACESSDT
-1801 YDCEADPVVIELSQT
+1801 YDCGDDPVVIELSQT
-1816 VTMGGKNYVFKHSSA
+1816 VSMAGKNYVFKHSSA

-2420 APTAQFTGTAD
+2420 VPTAQFTGTAD

-2438 TPVNTERCF
+2438 TPVNTDLCF

-2452 AAEPVDQ
+2452 AAEPANQ

-2519 DILPHTIPVEG
+2519 DILPHTVPVEG
-2530 INLESASFTDGENS
+2530 INLESASYTDGENS

-2557 LPHDGYSLDLETVT
+2557 LPDDGYSLDLETVT

-2576 GAADPVTVNAVDGVW
+2576 GEADPVTVEAVDGVW

-2686 VAAEAEVVTEE
+2686 VAAETEFITEE
-2697 NDDGLLVEKPIYR
+2697 NDDGLPIEKPIYR

-2789 YKNDTEESAAPI
+2789 YKNDSEESAAPI

-2906 LYTALTAAFIDKYIE
+2906 LYTALTAVFIDKYIE

-2946 NADSTDGT
+2946 NADSADGT

-2964 ADSYTPVREY
+2964 ANSYTPAREY
-2974 TVAGNLVVPSAAG
+2974 AVAGTLVVPSAAG

-2999 ETAVESK
+2999 ETAMESK

-3080 EGYVNLPDAAALARP
+3080 EGSVKLPDETALARP

-3121 ALDSAVAAGGKVDT
+3121 ALDSAVAAGGKVNT

-3145 ECFPETFVVKTGVTA
+3145 ECFPETFVVNTDMTS

-3195 TVDFEPGTAY
+3195 TVDFESGTAY

-3220 LFSMIEG
+3220 LFSMVEG

-3237 NVSTLTLGAKL
+3237 NVSTLTLGAHL
-3248 LMTTPEFALN
+3248 HMTTPEFALK

-3291 RVDAVLEGWKLGSV
+3291 RIDAVLEGWKLGSV

-3324 YVEQEDHV
+3324 YVEQEDHL

-3384 PGVQGLH
+3384 PSVQGLH

-3401 HTIAAGNPVKLMDMS
+3401 HTVAEGNPVKLMDVS
-3416 GVVVDS
+3416 GIVIDS

-3433 STVIKVM
+3433 STVIKVL

-3455 VILFYGTEWVAEKS
+3455 ATLFYGTEWVAEKS
-3469 YDMGNLDEDRHFPK
+3469 FDMGNLDEDRSFPR

-3501 AATGDAYYRE
+3501 AATEDAYYRE

-3654 SFNWKADKLGLPLPK
+3654 SFDWKADKLGLPLPK

-3727 MQDYRAYVAYYG
+3727 MEDYRAYVAYYG
-3739 VEPDTL
+3739 EEPDTL
-3745 AAVWEDDETVARDPV
+3745 AAVWKDDETVARDPV

-3849 YFKGARLVFD
+3849 YFKGAHLVFN

-3983 LPFEMNGKDLEVV
+3983 LPYEMNGKDLEVV

-4059 PVRIVEKHLAQ
+4059 PVRIVEKDLAQ

-4169 LVAVDTSAI
+4169 LAAVDTSAI

-4241 NLDSVTTGWNLVAN
+4241 NLDSVSTGWNLVAN

-4277 ETDAIFYS
+4277 ETEAIFYS
-4285 YNAKTGDYDPVDTLK
+4285 YNAKTGGYDPVDTLK

-4315 VVNATPVFAPKTSE
+4315 VVDATPVFAPKTSE

-4337 EMEPRNPALP
+4337 EKEPRNPALP